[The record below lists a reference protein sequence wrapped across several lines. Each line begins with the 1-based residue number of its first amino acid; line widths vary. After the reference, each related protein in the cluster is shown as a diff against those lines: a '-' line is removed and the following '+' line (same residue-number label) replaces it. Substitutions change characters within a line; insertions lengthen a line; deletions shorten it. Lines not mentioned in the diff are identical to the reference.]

1 MKGAW
6 HVLLGDEINWA
17 ADLLRRYPLALLSE
31 WEKEVEGCDD
41 GILPRGGGRKRTHGC
56 ESTTLYF
63 TWGRT
68 SAVLMP

>member
-6 HVLLGDEINWA
+6 HVLSGDEINWA

-41 GILPRGGGRKRTHGC
+41 GILPRGGGVGNGRMAVKVLHY
-56 ESTTLYF
+56 TLRGVVRLLF
-63 TWGRT
+63 
-68 SAVLMP
+68 

>member
-6 HVLLGDEINWA
+6 HVLSGDEINWA

-41 GILPRGGGRKRTHGC
+41 GILPRGGG
-56 ESTTLYF
+56 
-63 TWGRT
+63 
-68 SAVLMP
+68 